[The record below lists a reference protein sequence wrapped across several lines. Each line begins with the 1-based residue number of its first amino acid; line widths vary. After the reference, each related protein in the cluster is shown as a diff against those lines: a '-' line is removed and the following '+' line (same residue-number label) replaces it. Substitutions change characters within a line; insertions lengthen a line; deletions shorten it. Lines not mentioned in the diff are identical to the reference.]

1 MTFLNPNQVSGH
13 ELVLA
18 RTDARH
24 FTGRLDP
31 QRSGSQ
37 EGTFASLLLDSLN
50 SVNEQQQTAESLA
63 VQAVVEPESVN
74 THDVTIAAAKA
85 NMSLSIT
92 KSVVD
97 RVIQAYREIQ
107 NVR

>member
-1 MTFLNPNQVSGH
+1 MMYVNANQLGAY
-13 ELVLA
+13 EFQLA
-18 RTDARH
+18 ANDS
-24 FTGRLDP
+24 RLSMMRP
-31 QRSGSQ
+31 AASAGSQ
-37 EGTFASLLLDSLN
+37 SGGFASLLLESLN
-50 SVNEQQQTAESLA
+50 GVNEQQQTADALS
-63 VQAVVEPESVN
+63 VQSIVDPESVN
-74 THDVTIAAAKA
+74 PHDVTIAAAKA